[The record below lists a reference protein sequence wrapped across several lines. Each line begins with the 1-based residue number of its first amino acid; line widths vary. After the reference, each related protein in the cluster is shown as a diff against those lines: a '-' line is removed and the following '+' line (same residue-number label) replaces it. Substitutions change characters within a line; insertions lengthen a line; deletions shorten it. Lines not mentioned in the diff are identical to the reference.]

1 MDPFFRDY
9 NEEALLT
16 RKLNA
21 TSCRNVVKVYDW
33 NRHTEEDRAR
43 IIYEYC
49 PYGDLQML
57 LDFYDKQK

>member
-1 MDPFFRDY
+1 MDEFFRDF

-16 RKLNA
+16 QKLNA
-21 TSCRNVVKVYDW
+21 TGCRNVVKVYDW
-33 NRHTEEDRAR
+33 NRKEGEDFAR

-57 LDFYDKQK
+57 VDFYETHQ